1 MKKMKHWSTA
11 ILGLAAVALI
21 TACGN
26 GNEQSSATASKT
38 DEKAIKIGVTQIVE
52 HPALDASKK
61 GFIDYLNEKGYKE
74 GEKVTYDF
82 QNAQGDMNTAISI
95 GQKFASDKPH
105 LIFAIATPTTQAVAQ
120 SVKDIPV
127 IFTAVTDPVSA
138 KVVPDM
144 QKPGANITGTSD
156 MNPIKEQLSL
166 VKEVKPTAKKVGVL
180 YNSGESNSVVQIEVA
195 KKLAPELGLELVER
209 AVTNSSEVKQAAE
222 SMGDIDA
229 FYIPTDNTVYSALD
243 TIFMVAEQKKL
254 PVIAGEAEAVKKG
267 ALITFGIDYY
277 ELGRQTGEMAVKVL
291 NGETKPAD
299 MPIETQKNLKLY
311 VNKKAAER
319 FGIEIPQALVDK
331 ADEIIE

>member
-1 MKKMKHWSTA
+1 MKKIKRWSSA
-11 ILGLAAVALI
+11 IVGIAALTFI

-26 GNEQSSATASKT
+26 GNEQSTATPGSAEGKG
-38 DEKAIKIGVTQIVE
+38 IRIGVTQIVE
-52 HPALDASKK
+52 HPALDASKE
-61 GFIDYLNEKGYKE
+61 GFMDYLSEKGYKE

-95 GQKFASDKPH
+95 GQKFASDRPD
-105 LIFAIATPTTQAVAQ
+105 LIFAIATPTAQAVAQ

-127 IFTAVTDPVSA
+127 IFTAVTDPVAA
-138 KVVPDM
+138 KIVPDM
-144 QKPGANITGTSD
+144 QKPGGNITGTSD

-166 VKEVKPTAKKVGVL
+166 VKEVKPDAKKVGVL
-180 YNSGESNSVVQIEVA
+180 YNSGEANSVIQIELA
-195 KKLAPELGLELVER
+195 KKLAPELGIELVER

-222 SMGDIDA
+222 SMGDVDA

-243 TIFMVAEQKKL
+243 AIFMVAQQKKL

-277 ELGRQTGEMAVKVL
+277 ELGRQTGEMAVKIL
-291 NGETKPAD
+291 SGEAKTAET
-299 MPIETQKNLKLY
+299 PIENQKNLKLY

-319 FGIEIPQALVDK
+319 FGIEIPQALLDK
-331 ADEIIE
+331 ADETLE